1 MTIAGVLGSDA
12 GLAILGTV
20 LGGIWTVF
28 KSSAWF
34 RRARQTRYA
43 KALQALEAGVELTY
57 RTYVRAIKQ
66 AREDGKLTDDE
77 RRRAR
82 RRAREAAIEFGRRQG
97 VDVLREL
104 GSEYVDLW
112 IEKIVKKLKQK

>member
-43 KALQALEAGVELTY
+43 KALQALMDRRTQAIICSHGQLGAMWYAGSSWRKWSEELFTAAAE
-57 RTYVRAIKQ
+57 VA
-66 AREDGKLTDDE
+66 AR
-77 RRRAR
+77 
-82 RRAREAAIEFGRRQG
+82 
-97 VDVLREL
+97 L
-104 GSEYVDLW
+104 GSTERAAA
-112 IEKIVKKLKQK
+112 QKE